1 MNKIKNSFSKIKAS
15 DEFKDKLLSEL
26 QVNSVK
32 LKSTNKNLYSRS
44 SVAVASVLV
53 LLASIISFKLAMNTY
68 QKGTSNLGSIAY
80 APSIEPSTD
89 NDYINEGNEP
99 NSSANI
105 ASKTTESDIA
115 SKQIE
120 SAIQPDSSKINISPQ
135 KTESDITSKQIEPSI
150 QPNSSKINISPQKT
164 ENDITPKIEVPITKN
179 SINEKAVSSNSDNIV
194 NSQAQTI
201 LSYNGVTN
209 DNKLFDSVAPVTLV
223 SIPKIQLPK
232 ANGIT
237 TAKMMPLIVYKG
249 NVYIYTPIEI
259 PSENAKNLLGRKLGT
274 TKGNI
279 DEWST
284 QTDYSNEFAS
294 NIGVTDVYSVNGYDE
309 DFRIMTNITIENGK
323 SYPEF
328 YECLNGIT
336 IKNGEDIL
344 SKLKLQGNIVQAR
357 FQTFNDWN
365 NGTGTFYTINDT
377 DLLNNLLTEL
387 NKSTPYLPEDIEY
400 SLGDYRN
407 DDECKE
413 VFFDLKDG
421 SKNVTL
427 TILKSGYVYYGYP
440 RIYLKMDAK
449 FCEEFWNK
457 LGIMHIN

>member
-1 MNKIKNSFSKIKAS
+1 
-15 DEFKDKLLSEL
+15 LSENTL
-26 QVNSVK
+26 
-32 LKSTNKNLYSRS
+32 LKSARAFLIVKDLEEHCEILKSDPSTQDIENEEFDFELKF
-44 SVAVASVLV
+44 VLV
-53 LLASIISFKLAMNTY
+53 
-68 QKGTSNLGSIAY
+68 
-80 APSIEPSTD
+80 
-89 NDYINEGNEP
+89 
-99 NSSANI
+99 
-105 ASKTTESDIA
+105 
-115 SKQIE
+115 
-120 SAIQPDSSKINISPQ
+120 
-135 KTESDITSKQIEPSI
+135 
-150 QPNSSKINISPQKT
+150 
-164 ENDITPKIEVPITKN
+164 TKN
-179 SINEKAVSSNSDNIV
+179 NIDEKTVSTNSDDIV

-201 LSYNGVTN
+201 LSYNGVAN
-209 DNKLFDSVAPVTLV
+209 DNKLFDSVAPATLV

-232 ANGIT
+232 ASGVT

-249 NVYIYTPIEI
+249 NIYIYTTIEI
-259 PSENAKNLLGRKLGT
+259 SSENAKNLLGRKLGN

-294 NIGVTDVYSVNGYDE
+294 NIGVTDVYSVNDYDE
-309 DFRIMTNITIENGK
+309 AFRIMTNITIENGK
-323 SYPEF
+323 NYPEF

-407 DDECKE
+407 NDECKE

-440 RIYLKMDAK
+440 RIYLKIDDK
-449 FCEEFWNK
+449 FCEKLWDK